1 MIARSISYSG
11 TFDSA
16 HRLLNYD
23 GKCAHLHGHTY
34 GVNVE
39 ATASMD
45 SDEMFILDFTVIKQ
59 VINKFDHAVLVWVK
73 DAELHKAVDTLSNSV
88 LVHTDKE
95 TTAENLAEAIAQE
108 IMLLI
113 GARLLKLKVEVQ
125 ETPKGKAQFIYDK
138 PTS

>member
-1 MIARSISYSG
+1 MIVRSISYSG

-34 GVNVE
+34 GVKVD

-59 VINKFDHAVLVWVK
+59 VINKFDHAVLAWVK
-73 DAELHKAVDTLSNSV
+73 DEELLKAVDTLSNSV
-88 LVHTDKE
+88 CVHTEKE

-125 ETPKGKAQFIYDK
+125 ETPKGQAQYIYEKSD
-138 PTS
+138 S